1 MVVSPYVY
9 LNKTFLALGS
19 NVGNWKL
26 NFNGCL
32 SELQKIGELVFIG
45 NIYISKPYGYK
56 EQNNFYNSAVEFHT
70 NSSPIKLMNE
80 LQFIEKKL
88 HKNKLIKNGPRRI
101 DIDIIFFNS
110 LKINHANLVIPHP
123 RAANRDFV
131 IFPLCDID
139 PYFKHPVEK
148 KSLKKLK
155 GEIKD
160 VYIEKKIKQLINLFE
175 IH

>member
-1 MVVSPYVY
+1 MVVSLYVY
-9 LNKTFLALGS
+9 LNKVFLALGS

-26 NFNGCL
+26 NFNECL
-32 SELQKIGELVFIG
+32 RELQKIGEIGSIG

-56 EQNNFYNSAVEFHT
+56 DQNNFYNTAIKFHT
-70 NSSPIKLMNE
+70 SSSPIKLLNE
-80 LQFIEKKL
+80 FKLIEKKL

-110 LKINHANLVIPHP
+110 LKINHGNLVIPHP

-148 KSLKKLK
+148 KTLKKLK
-155 GEIKD
+155 REIKD
-160 VYIEKKIKQLINLFE
+160 VYIEKKIKQPIDLFV

>member
-1 MVVSPYVY
+1 MY
-9 LNKTFLALGS
+9 LNKVFLALGS
-19 NVGNWKL
+19 NIGNWKL
-26 NFNGCL
+26 NFNRCL
-32 SELQKIGELVFIG
+32 SELQNIGELISIG

-56 EQNNFYNSAVEFHT
+56 EQNDFYNTGVEFHT
-70 NSSPIKLMNE
+70 NSSPIELMNE
-80 LQFIEKKL
+80 LQLIEKKL

-110 LKINHANLVIPHP
+110 LQVNYVNLIIPHP

-131 IFPLCDID
+131 IFPLSDID

-148 KSLKKLK
+148 KSLKKLR

-160 VYIEKKIKQLINLFE
+160 FYIEKKIKQPIDLFV

>member
-1 MVVSPYVY
+1 MY

-19 NVGNWKL
+19 NVGNWKF
-26 NFNGCL
+26 NFNRCL
-32 SELQKIGELVFIG
+32 NALENIGELVSIG
-45 NIYISKPYGYK
+45 NIYVSKPYGYK
-56 EQNNFYNSAVEFHT
+56 EQNNFYNTVVKFYTKSG
-70 NSSPIKLMNE
+70 PIKLMNE
-80 LQFIEKKL
+80 LQIIEKKL

-110 LKINHANLVIPHP
+110 SKINYVNLVIPHP
-123 RAANRDFV
+123 RAVNRDFV
-131 IFPLCDID
+131 ILPLCDID
-139 PYFKHPVEK
+139 RYFKHPVEK

-160 VYIEKKIKQLINLFE
+160 IYIEKKIKQPIDLFV

>member
-1 MVVSPYVY
+1 MAVSLCVY

-26 NFNGCL
+26 NFNKCL
-32 SELQKIGELVFIG
+32 NELQKKGELVSIG
-45 NIYISKPYGYK
+45 SIYISKPYGYK
-56 EQNNFYNSAVEFHT
+56 EQNNFYNTAVEFHT

-80 LQFIEKKL
+80 LQLIEKKL
-88 HKNKLIKNGPRRI
+88 YKNKLIKNGPRRI
-101 DIDIIFFNS
+101 DIDIIFFNL
-110 LKINHANLVIPHP
+110 LKINQANLVIPHP

-139 PYFKHPVEK
+139 PYFKHPIAK

-155 GEIKD
+155 VEIED
-160 VYIEKKIKQLINLFE
+160 TYIEKKIKQPKDLFV

>member
-1 MVVSPYVY
+1 MVVSLYVY
-9 LNKTFLALGS
+9 LNKVFLALGS

-32 SELQKIGELVFIG
+32 SELQNIGELVSIG
-45 NIYISKPYGYK
+45 SIYISKPYGYK
-56 EQNNFYNSAVEFHT
+56 EQNNFYNTAIEFHT
-70 NSSPIKLMNE
+70 TSSPIKLLNE
-80 LQFIEKKL
+80 LKLIEKKL

-101 DIDIIFFNS
+101 DIDVIFFNS
-110 LKINHANLVIPHP
+110 LKINYSSLVIPHP
-123 RAANRDFV
+123 RALNRDFV

-148 KSLKKLK
+148 KTLKKLK
-155 GEIKD
+155 EEIED
-160 VYIEKKIKQLINLFE
+160 VYIEKKIKQPIDLFV

>member
-1 MVVSPYVY
+1 MAVILCVY
-9 LNKTFLALGS
+9 LNKVFLALGS

-26 NFNGCL
+26 NFNRCL
-32 SELQKIGELVFIG
+32 SELQSIGKLISIG

-56 EQNNFYNSAVEFHT
+56 KQNNFYNTAVEFHT
-70 NSSPIKLMNE
+70 NSSPIKLMHE
-80 LQFIEKKL
+80 LQLIEKKL

-110 LKINHANLVIPHP
+110 LKINQENLVIPHS
-123 RAANRDFV
+123 RAVNRDFV

-139 PYFKHPVEK
+139 PYFKHPVEN
-148 KSLKKLK
+148 KSLKKIK
-155 GEIKD
+155 TEIQEK
-160 VYIEKKIKQLINLFE
+160 YIEKKIKQPKDLFV

>member
-1 MVVSPYVY
+1 MY
-9 LNKTFLALGS
+9 LNKAFLALGS
-19 NVGNWKL
+19 NVGNWKI
-26 NFNGCL
+26 NFNRCL
-32 SELQKIGELVFIG
+32 NELQNIGKLVSIG
-45 NIYISKPYGYK
+45 DIYISKPYGYK
-56 EQNNFYNSAVEFHT
+56 EQNNFYNTAIEIHT
-70 NSSPIKLMNE
+70 TSSPIKLLNE
-80 LQFIEKKL
+80 LKLIEKKL
-88 HKNKLIKNGPRRI
+88 HKKKLIKNGPRRI

-110 LKINHANLVIPHP
+110 LKISYVNLEIPHP

-155 GEIKD
+155 GEIED
-160 VYIEKKIKQLINLFE
+160 IYIKKKIKQPIDLFE

>member
-1 MVVSPYVY
+1 MVASLYVY

-19 NVGNWKL
+19 NIGNWKF
-26 NFNGCL
+26 NFNECL
-32 SELQKIGELVFIG
+32 NELQNIGRLASIG

-56 EQNNFYNSAVEFHT
+56 EQSDFYNTAVEFHT
-70 NSSPIKLMNE
+70 NSSPVKLMNE
-80 LQFIEKKL
+80 LQLIEKRL

-101 DIDIIFFNS
+101 DIDIIFFNL
-110 LKINHANLVIPHP
+110 LKINQANLVIPHP

-139 PYFKHPVEK
+139 PYFKHPIAK

-155 GEIKD
+155 VEIED
-160 VYIEKKIKQLINLFE
+160 TYIEKKIKQPKDLFV

>member
-1 MVVSPYVY
+1 MVVSLCVY
-9 LNKTFLALGS
+9 RNKVFLALGS

-26 NFNGCL
+26 NFNRCL
-32 SELQKIGELVFIG
+32 SELQKIGELVSIG

-56 EQNNFYNSAVEFHT
+56 KQNDFYNTGIVFHT
-70 NSSPIKLMNE
+70 NSSPAKLMKE
-80 LQFIEKKL
+80 LQLIEKKL

-110 LKINHANLVIPHP
+110 SKINYVNLVIPHP
-123 RAANRDFV
+123 RAINRDFV

-139 PYFKHPVEK
+139 CYFKHPVEK

-155 GEIKD
+155 EEIKD
-160 VYIEKKIKQLINLFE
+160 IYIEKKIKQPIDLFV

>member
-1 MVVSPYVY
+1 MDVSLCVY
-9 LNKTFLALGS
+9 LSKTFLALGS
-19 NVGNWKL
+19 NIGNWKL

-32 SELQKIGELVFIG
+32 SELKKIGELVSIG

-70 NSSPIKLMNE
+70 NSSPIKLMKE

-110 LKINHANLVIPHP
+110 LKINNVNLVIPHP
-123 RAANRDFV
+123 RAASRDFV
-131 IFPLCDID
+131 IFPLCDIN
-139 PYFKHPVEK
+139 PYFRHPVRK
-148 KSLKKLK
+148 KSLKKIK
-155 GEIKD
+155 VEIRE
-160 VYIEKKIKQLINLFE
+160 VYIEKKIKQPKDLFV